1 MFIKKRP
8 TDLPKSP
15 DLTKVSDYSLFA
27 NSKRESSEWDT
38 PDRASDIASRGNR
51 RAVEDFIDVEVIEVR
66 GSDAKDLDHNSSS
79 GKGYDQEETK
89 EATVSASQTDA
100 RVLPKEEVSTATA
113 GAPPESKPS
122 TSDSP
127 SLKIFKKKAP
137 SSVSNEDGASTATSS
152 GRPSHTSIEKD
163 DPTISSV
170 DNTGARPAARSM
182 FSALNAFKDKAL
194 TAAASRKASPPRI
207 DEKSAPVEDNSL
219 DTSSLPASELSS
231 QNTLGR
237 FGKKA
242 KPSVAPAKP
251 GTASEKPSLLSRLF
265 GEKTDKPSR
274 AKSEKKKAMQSAG
287 YKPGQEQTL
296 DVLVELEGTRRVYW
310 RISSNQVEEIP
321 AESVNS
327 AISFSKNEQ
336 RFNVEQPVSF
346 SAAQDLALAEMGED
360 VRIVNASRAVRAVYA
375 STAARIQELQPIQT
389 SPGLLLIEHLLK
401 DLRTSGESLICGL
414 VLKGNGA
421 SQSLALI
428 YHFTENDDVGDVQVT
443 VNPDN
448 LNFILA
454 QFAASRKLDVAE
466 TKVVLLQNDDL
477 LKVAHL
483 RENYPHEQV
492 WQGIAVRKIV
502 WSATALAAVVAIG
515 TALFAAQ
522 GYWALH
528 AVNSKFQDAQDKK
541 ALTMKS
547 VDQVLTNS
555 VVSFAQ
561 SQSLNLA
568 EITERAGEVWA
579 PGAKVTVEAST
590 RNQTYRVELPLTRGG
605 LVGNRPSVLHQLSL
619 SNVEPLLNM
628 APPRGCT
635 KAVPEVSGGM
645 NAIQITVAC
654 ESLAGAL
661 SAYRID

>member
-27 NSKRESSEWDT
+27 SSKRETAERDA
-38 PDRASDIASRGNR
+38 PDRASDMGGRGNR
-51 RAVEDFIDVEVIEVR
+51 RPVEDFIDVEVIEVR
-66 GSDAKDLDHNSSS
+66 GSDAKDLARNGNS
-79 GKGYDQEETK
+79 GKASDPEEPEK
-89 EATVSASQTDA
+89 ATVSASRTNA
-100 RVLPKEEVSTATA
+100 RVSAKEEESTTTV
-113 GAPPESKPS
+113 GTPLDSKTS

-127 SLKIFKKKAP
+127 SLKIFKKKTL
-137 SSVSNEDGASTATSS
+137 SSLSEDDSAATATLSE
-152 GRPSHTSIEKD
+152 RPRNTSIEKN
-163 DPTISSV
+163 DPTTSSV
-170 DNTGARPAARSM
+170 DNAGVRPAARSM
-182 FSALNAFKDKAL
+182 FSALNGFKDKAL
-194 TAAASRKASPPRI
+194 TAAASLKASPPHI
-207 DEKSAPVEDNSL
+207 DEKSALVEENSL
-219 DTSSLPASELSS
+219 DTSSPAAPDFSS

-242 KPSVAPAKP
+242 NPSVTSASPSS
-251 GTASEKPSLLSRLF
+251 ASEKPSLLSRLF
-265 GEKTDKPSR
+265 GDKADKLSR
-274 AKSEKKKAMQSAG
+274 ATGEKKKAMQSAG
-287 YKPGQEQTL
+287 YKPSQEQTL
-296 DVLVELEGTRRVYW
+296 DVLVELEGMRRVYW

-336 RFNVEQPVSF
+336 RFNVELPVSF

-360 VRIVNASRAVRAVYA
+360 VRVINASRSVRAVYA

-401 DLRTSGESLICGL
+401 DLRTAGESLICGL

-428 YHFTENDDVGDVQVT
+428 YHFTENDEVGDVQVT

-502 WSATALAAVVAIG
+502 WNATALAAVVAVG
-515 TALFAAQ
+515 TALYAAQ

-528 AVNSKFQDAQDKK
+528 AVNSKVQEAQDKK
-541 ALTMKS
+541 ALTMKN
-547 VDQVLTNS
+547 VDQVLTHS

-561 SQSLNLA
+561 SQSLNLS
-568 EITERAGEVWA
+568 EVTERAGEVWA

-605 LVGNRPSVLHQLSL
+605 LVGNRPSVLHQLAL

-628 APPRGCT
+628 APPKGCT

>member
-27 NSKRESSEWDT
+27 NSKRESSERDT
-38 PDRASDIASRGNR
+38 PDRASDMAGRGNR

-66 GSDAKDLDHNSSS
+66 GSDAKDLDRNGSS
-79 GKGYDQEETK
+79 GKGYDQEEPR

-100 RVLPKEEVSTATA
+100 RVLPKEEVSTATT

-137 SSVSNEDGASTATSS
+137 SSVSKEDGASTATSS
-152 GRPSHTSIEKD
+152 ERPSHTSIEKD

-194 TAAASRKASPPRI
+194 TAAAS
-207 DEKSAPVEDNSL
+207 
-219 DTSSLPASELSS
+219 SELSS

-237 FGKKA
+237 FGKK
-242 KPSVAPAKP
+242 
-251 GTASEKPSLLSRLF
+251 E
-265 GEKTDKPSR
+265 
-274 AKSEKKKAMQSAG
+274 MQSAG

-321 AESVNS
+321 AGSVNS

-360 VRIVNASRAVRAVYA
+360 VRIVNASRSVRAVYA

-502 WSATALAAVVAIG
+502 WSATAFAAVVAVG

-528 AVNSKFQDAQDKK
+528 AVNSKVQDAQDKK

-547 VDQVLTNS
+547 VDQVLTHS

-628 APPRGCT
+628 APPKGCT